1 MNHKISQKKTIDS
14 EDSTRFKIIFTLL
27 RNDDPLTLTEISK
40 QAELDKELVFHHLK
54 KLKDDLLIAELEDKT
69 YMAQPFFYE
78 ENIMEILNSQMKS
91 IILTILRELQCSAE
105 YNQEDL
111 EKAIKNNLEMF
122 IQTFSIQI
130 MD

>member
-1 MNHKISQKKTIDS
+1 MIDRD
-14 EDSTRFKIIFTLL
+14 DSTRFKIIFTLL

-111 EKAIKNNLEMF
+111 EKAIKNNLEIF

>member
-1 MNHKISQKKTIDS
+1 MNHKISQKKMIDRD
-14 EDSTRFKIIFTLL
+14 DSTRFKIIFTLL

-111 EKAIKNNLEMF
+111 EKAIKNNLEIF